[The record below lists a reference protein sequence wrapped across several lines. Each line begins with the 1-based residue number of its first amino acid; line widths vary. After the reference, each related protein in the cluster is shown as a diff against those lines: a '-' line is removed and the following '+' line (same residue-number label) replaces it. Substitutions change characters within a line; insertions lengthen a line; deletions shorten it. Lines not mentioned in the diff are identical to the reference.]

1 MPMKGVLRAAIHS
14 LRATGH
20 REIGLRLQFTFID
33 CPFEIGME
41 FHLKKKKIPLI
52 FKSFPCHEINI
63 SHLLLRF
70 QH

>member
-41 FHLKKKKIPLI
+41 FHLKKKNSTY
-52 FKSFPCHEINI
+52 F
-63 SHLLLRF
+63 
-70 QH
+70 